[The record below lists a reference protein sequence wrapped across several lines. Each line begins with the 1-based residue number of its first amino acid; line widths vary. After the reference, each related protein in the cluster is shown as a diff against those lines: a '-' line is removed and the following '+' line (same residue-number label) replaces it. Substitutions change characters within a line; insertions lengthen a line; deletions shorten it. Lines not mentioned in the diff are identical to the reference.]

1 MEEVAGVDGAGVD
14 LQHLLHVA
22 DAKDVGSTKERAL
35 GHDVNAGLVGVLL
48 GPLGGKRTGV
58 LDGLAIDG
66 VNQVEGGRELHGDH
80 GHDGGVGT
88 AHAGLV
94 DGQAVILDLVVADLG
109 EAGLVDID
117 CDGAGAVVLGDL
129 GGDDGL
135 LGTAHGHDDGQG
147 VLVNVGR
154 GCVHEL
160 VAGVAGAHDLR
171 GLVLHKVLGRIV
183 AAVGSASA
191 NPHDAL
197 DAALVYL
204 VSQNLGDDILNL
216 FLSSHRASAFLLV

>member
-1 MEEVAGVDGAGVD
+1 
-14 LQHLLHVA
+14 
-22 DAKDVGSTKERAL
+22 
-35 GHDVNAGLVGVLL
+35 
-48 GPLGGKRTGV
+48 
-58 LDGLAIDG
+58 
-66 VNQVEGGRELHGDH
+66 
-80 GHDGGVGT
+80 
-88 AHAGLV
+88 
-94 DGQAVILDLVVADLG
+94 
-109 EAGLVDID
+109 
-117 CDGAGAVVLGDL
+117 VVLGDL

-135 LGTAHGHDDGQG
+135 LGAAHGHDDGQG
-147 VLVNVGR
+147 VLVNVGG

-183 AAVGSASA
+183 AAVGSAGA

-197 DAALVYL
+197 DAALVCL